1 MHWSEKR
8 VSENVMLAGRSEA
21 AGDDSAAAARYPA
34 ATDRQRR
41 SIAAALKHTI
51 VDKARMLRG
60 APLFSEVSTEVLAD
74 LAALS
79 AVELHP
85 TGTTLY
91 SAGEPADAFFLVIE
105 GEVSGEGDNVDPFL
119 VGAGTEVGAL
129 AVLDERPR
137 AYTVQTTTDSLLLRI
152 GGDDFLYLL
161 EQHPRLARGV
171 IRRLARE
178 VRAGRDGRDVRRS
191 TNGE

>member
-1 MHWSEKR
+1 
-8 VSENVMLAGRSEA
+8 MLAGREQRTGGRRGRRGALCCRDDRERRSSEA
-21 AGDDSAAAARYPA
+21 PV
-34 ATDRQRR
+34 
-41 SIAAALKHTI
+41 KHTI

-60 APLFSEVSTEVLAD
+60 VPLFSEVSTEVLAD

-85 TGTTLY
+85 GGTTLY
-91 SAGEPADAFFLVIE
+91 AAGEPADAFFLVIE
-105 GEVSGEGDNVDPFL
+105 GEVSGEHDRGEPFR

-129 AVLDERPR
+129 AVLDERSR
-137 AYTVQTTTDSLLLRI
+137 SYTVRTTTDSVLLRI

-171 IRRLARE
+171 IRHLARE
-178 VRAGRDGRDVRRS
+178 VRRNLDGGGTPPNTS
-191 TNGE
+191 GE

>member
-1 MHWSEKR
+1 
-8 VSENVMLAGRSEA
+8 
-21 AGDDSAAAARYPA
+21 
-34 ATDRQRR
+34 
-41 SIAAALKHTI
+41 LKHTI

-91 SAGEPADAFFLVIE
+91 RAGEPADAFFLVIE
-105 GEVSGEGDNVDPFL
+105 GEVSGEGDRVDPFV

-137 AYTVQTTTDSLLLRI
+137 AFTVRTTTDSLLLRI
-152 GGDDFLYLL
+152 DGDDFLYLL

-171 IRRLARE
+171 IRHLARE
-178 VRAGRDGRDVRRS
+178 VRGSREGRAARRS
-191 TNGE
+191 AGGE